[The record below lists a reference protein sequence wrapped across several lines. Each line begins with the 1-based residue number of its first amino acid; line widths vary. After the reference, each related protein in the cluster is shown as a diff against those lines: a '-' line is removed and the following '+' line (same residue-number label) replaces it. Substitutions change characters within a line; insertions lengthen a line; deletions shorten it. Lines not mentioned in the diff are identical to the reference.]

1 MLPEPKVDGTPM
13 SMPPMSE
20 EDRGH
25 WTSAL
30 ELYQREASAMGEDPN
45 AAALHLE
52 MGRIHEEILGQTREA
67 ADCYQRAYELNPQHP
82 AVLHACRRLFALA
95 GQWEMVADMLADEA
109 DVVEARERR
118 ATLLAERGQVLQE
131 QLEDDEGAEKAYRSA
146 LEDWAAEPLAIG
158 AMERLLLSNHR
169 YGELFEVYE
178 RALGIATR
186 PERRLPLLMSAAQ
199 LAEDRLDKLD
209 VAIAHYE
216 EVLQTD
222 PDSAL
227 ALSALRRLT
236 HRADRWDAFVDVLL
250 RSSKAAEDPESA
262 AQFLLAASRVQSER
276 LNQPD
281 RALVS
286 LLKALE
292 STPSDLSILKEIEAL
307 YERNHRFQDVVKVL
321 RRELE
326 ISTEARERVP
336 ILFKLGSLL
345 EEQVGA
351 PEEALPCFAEAVR
364 LMPTHVPARQAL
376 GRLYGRT
383 QRWAELAELFEMEIR
398 LEEDDSGKVSKLYKL
413 AELQD
418 VELQQEEAAVQTLKQ
433 LLSIR
438 RDYQPARKYIEQLLL
453 KREDWD
459 GLIELYDEECKQTDD
474 VEQKVFLLGRIGVIA
489 EEKAMALATAQ
500 RAYEQILE
508 LSPRHLSAIR
518 TLARIASKR
527 QDWSEVLRMYE
538 LEIEATEDQL
548 EIVSVVH
555 RAGVVTEER
564 LQDVDGALAHFEKAL
579 SINPTYLPALR
590 SLGRIYGRQQ
600 RWEDLVKMYQREL
613 EVTRSPE
620 QKVALLFRV
629 AEVQQ
634 SQLDDAAAAVASY
647 DEVLAID
654 GENLPA
660 LRALSVIHERLGD
673 DEKLVDVLLRESNL
687 QRDPKDRA
695 LGLMRVAELCE
706 ERLDRSDRA
715 AELYEE
721 ILREGE
727 GLDAS
732 IRALIRIYSAEGM
745 WNALS
750 RALKT
755 AFDHARDDASRAAI
769 LVRCAEVA
777 GDRLHNLDAAAEHLE
792 QASQLQ
798 PDNIGILAQLE
809 RVSLARRDHPR
820 AVEVIERLA
829 ERDTD
834 PRQYAARQIQL
845 ARIKERLL
853 DPPQSGGPHYRAA
866 LQRVP
871 DHPVALRAMELAYV
885 RSGDAEALAQF
896 YRREAMVVEDPV
908 HRAQLFFK
916 AGETAETKAKK
927 PELAKELYDQAIE
940 AHGTYLPALRARRRS
955 AERENDPRTA
965 LRCIQAEGQATADAE
980 HGRDLLFEAG
990 RIHQDQFQD
999 EAAAV
1004 EAFQGVLSR
1013 TPEHE
1018 PAFRRLEAIH
1028 LERGDHGS
1036 TVQLYE
1042 KRAQA
1047 ISDPAQQAHLLADAA
1062 LVAQDKIGDED
1073 RAVALYQQVLERE
1086 SMNATALVRLGP
1098 LFFARGRWDQAID
1111 VLHRTLAVTKDP
1123 QVLLRAFKSLGIIY
1137 QEHRPDLVKSVQ
1149 SFQAALQ
1156 SDPRDVDCLRRL
1168 STVYQ
1173 SAEDHASAIN
1183 VLLRLADVTPD
1194 HEEKSRSLLQLG
1206 RLYEEGVRQPEN
1218 AILAYEK
1225 LLDLEPSNQDA
1236 ILRLCALHESREDW
1250 NALAEATNLYVRSL
1264 GPDEREKAI
1273 PLHMKVADVFEKR
1286 IGDDGRAIHALQS
1299 VLEAKPRDDVALER
1313 LAALYSKSPDS
1324 FPQAVDAHR
1333 RLLWNDPFRFE
1344 SYHEMHR
1351 LFVKSNQYDKAFVL
1365 AQILVYLRAAD
1376 DEELFFFDEHK
1387 SRVARSPDGS
1397 FSAKEHARLVVHPG
1411 ERGPVREVMEVL
1423 SSELGKAFAADLG
1436 KYAMNARSDRHGP
1449 KSDLPMRRLADEIAE
1464 VFQVP
1469 AFELWVT
1476 QQSELELFLENE
1488 KPAALIMGSQFGRRL
1503 QDADQR
1509 FQMAR
1514 QLERL
1519 KGGHQLHDQLSSREL
1534 EALLWSV
1541 AVLSGSS
1548 LRPQVDAGALDAMQR
1563 RLSKGLT
1570 ASGRRQIQEAGAS
1583 LFARKTDLDAYRTAA
1598 VHTANRAGLVM
1609 SNDIETAVRAIAK
1622 RHPDVRPV
1630 FRDPTQAA
1638 ETIGSIAEVRELL
1651 AYAISEEYFTARAR
1665 LRFSI
1670 QS

>member
-1 MLPEPKVDGTPM
+1 M
-13 SMPPMSE
+13 SMPPMSDD
-20 EDRGH
+20 DREY
-25 WTSAL
+25 WEAAL
-30 ELYQREASAMGEDPN
+30 QLYRREAGAMGEDPKG
-45 AAALHLE
+45 AALHLE
-52 MGRIHEEILGQTREA
+52 MGRIHEEVLGQTREA
-67 ADCYQRAYELNPQHP
+67 ADCYQRAYELDPQHP

-109 DVVEARERR
+109 DVVVAPERR
-118 ATLLAERGQVLQE
+118 ATLLAERGQVLEE
-131 QLEDDEGAEKAYRSA
+131 QLDDAEGAEKAYRSA
-146 LEDWAAEPLAIG
+146 LGDWAAEPLAIS
-158 AMERLLLSNHR
+158 ALERLMLAGNR
-169 YGELFEVYE
+169 YDELFEIYE
-178 RALGIATR
+178 KALGVASR

-199 LAEDRLDKLD
+199 LAEDRLDKLS
-209 VAIAHYE
+209 VAISHYE

-262 AQFLLAASRVQSER
+262 AQFLLAASRVQGER
-276 LNQPD
+276 LAQPD

-292 STPSDLSILKEIEAL
+292 STPDDISILKEIEGL
-307 YERNHRFQDVVKVL
+307 YERNHRFQDVAKVL

-326 ISTEARERVP
+326 VSSEARERVP
-336 ILFKLGSLL
+336 ILFKLGSML
-345 EEQVGA
+345 EEQLQE

-383 QRWAELAELFEMEIR
+383 ERWAELAELFEMEIR
-398 LEEDDSGKVSKLYKL
+398 LEDDDSGKVSKLFKL
-413 AELQD
+413 AELRD
-418 VELQQEEAAVQTLKQ
+418 LKLGQEEEAVQTLRQ
-433 LLSIR
+433 LLEIR
-438 RDYQPARKYIEQLLL
+438 RDYQPARKYVEQLLL
-453 KREDWD
+453 RREDWS
-459 GLIELYDEECKQTDD
+459 GLIELYEEECGQTED

-489 EEKAMALATAQ
+489 EEKAMALAKAQ
-500 RAYEQILE
+500 QAYEQILDM
-508 LSPRHLSAIR
+508 SPRHLSAIR

-527 QDWSEVLRMYE
+527 EDWSEVLRMYE

-555 RAGVVTEER
+555 RAGVVTEEK
-564 LQDVDGALAHFEKAL
+564 LHDVEAALAHFEKAL

-590 SLGRIYGRQQ
+590 SLGRIYGRQE

-634 SQLDDAAAAVASY
+634 NQLEDDEAAVASY
-647 DEVLAID
+647 EEVLAID
-654 GENLPA
+654 EENLPA
-660 LRALSVIHERLGD
+660 LRALSVVHQRLGQ
-673 DEKLVDVLLRESNL
+673 DEKLVDVLLKESNL
-687 QRDPKDRA
+687 QRDQKDRA

-721 ILREGE
+721 ILRQGE

-732 IRALIRIYSAEGM
+732 VRALIRIYSAEGM

-755 AFDHARDDASRAAI
+755 AYDHARDDASRAAI

-777 GDRLHNLDAAAEHLE
+777 GDRLHNLDSAAEHLE
-792 QASQLQ
+792 RASELQ

-809 RVSLARRDHPR
+809 RVSVARRDSAR
-820 AVEVIERLA
+820 AVEVIEKLA
-829 ERDTD
+829 ARDTD
-834 PRQYAARQIQL
+834 PRQFAARQIQL
-845 ARIKERLL
+845 ARIKENLL
-853 DPPQSGGPHYRAA
+853 DPPQSGAPHYRAA

-896 YRREAMVVEDPV
+896 YQREAMVVEEPV

-916 AGETAETKAKK
+916 AGETAETKAKNR
-927 PELAKELYDQAIE
+927 ELAKDLYDKAVE
-940 AHGTYLPALRARRRS
+940 AHSGYLPALRARRRA
-955 AERENDPRTA
+955 AEQDDDPRTA

-999 EAAAV
+999 ETAAI
-1004 EAFQGVLSR
+1004 EAFQGVLGRS
-1013 TPEHE
+1013 PEHE
-1018 PAFRRLEAIH
+1018 PAFRRLEAIF
-1028 LERGDHGS
+1028 LERGDHPS
-1036 TVQLYE
+1036 TIQLYE
-1042 KRAQA
+1042 QRAQA
-1047 ISDPAQQAHLLADAA
+1047 ITDPLQQARLLADAG
-1062 LVAQDKIGDED
+1062 LVAQDKVGDED
-1073 RAVALYQQVLERE
+1073 KAVALYQQVLERE
-1086 SMNATALVRLGP
+1086 SMNATALIRLGP
-1098 LFFARGRWDQAID
+1098 LFFSRGLWDRAID

-1123 QVLLRAFKSLGIIY
+1123 KILLRSFKSLGIIY

-1168 STVYQ
+1168 SSVYQ
-1173 SAEDHASAIN
+1173 KAQDYPSAIN

-1194 HEEKSRSLLQLG
+1194 PDEKASSILTLG
-1206 RLYEEGVRQPEN
+1206 RMYEDGVRQPDN
-1218 AILAYEK
+1218 AILAYKK
-1225 LLDLEPSNQDA
+1225 LLELQPSHQDA

-1264 GPDEREKAI
+1264 GPDEKAKAI

-1299 VLEAKPRDDVALER
+1299 ILEAKPQDDVALER
-1313 LAALYSKSPDS
+1313 LAALYSKGSDS
-1324 FPQAVDAHR
+1324 VPQAVDAHR
-1333 RLLWNDPFRFE
+1333 RLLWNNPFRFE

-1351 LFVKSNQYDKAFVL
+1351 LFVRNDEYDKAFVL
-1365 AQILVYLRAAD
+1365 AQILVYLRAND

-1387 SRVARSPDGS
+1387 SRVARSPEGTL
-1397 FSAKEHARLVVHPG
+1397 SAKEHIRFVVHPD
-1411 ERGPVREVMEVL
+1411 ERGPVRQVMEVL
-1423 SSELGKAFAADLG
+1423 SSELGKVFPGDLN
-1436 KYAMNARSDRHGP
+1436 KYGMNPRSDKHGS
-1449 KSDLPMRRLADEIAE
+1449 KSDLPMRRLGDEIGQ
-1464 VFQVP
+1464 VLDVP
-1469 AFELWVT
+1469 AFDLWVT
-1476 QQSELELFLENE
+1476 QQSELDLFLENE
-1488 KPAALIMGSQFGRRL
+1488 KPAALIMGAQFGRRL

-1519 KGGHQLHDQLSSREL
+1519 KGGHQLHDNLSSREL

-1548 LRPQVDAGALDAMQR
+1548 LRPQIDAGTLEAMQR
-1563 RLSKGLT
+1563 RLSKGLS
-1570 ASGRRQIQEAGAS
+1570 AAGRRQIQEAGAS
-1583 LFARKTDLDAYRTAA
+1583 LFARKTDLDRYRAA
-1598 VHTANRAGLVM
+1598 AIHTANRAGLIM

-1630 FRDPTQAA
+1630 FRDAGQAA
-1638 ETIGSIAEVRELL
+1638 ETIGSIPEVRELL
-1651 AYAISEEYFTARAR
+1651 AFAISEEYFAARAR

>member
-1 MLPEPKVDGTPM
+1 MLPEPKADGSPV
-13 SMPPMSE
+13 SMPPVSDA
-20 EDRGH
+20 DRGH
-25 WTSAL
+25 WEEAL
-30 ELYQREASAMGEDPN
+30 QLYRREVAALGEDPKG
-45 AAALHLE
+45 AALHLE

-109 DVVEARERR
+109 DVVGARERR
-118 ATLLAERGQVLQE
+118 ATLLAERGQVLEE
-131 QLEDDEGAEKAYRSA
+131 QLQDEEGAEKAYRSA
-146 LEDWAAEPLAIG
+146 LEDWAAEPLAI
-158 AMERLLLSNHR
+158 AALERLLLSNHR
-169 YGELFEVYE
+169 YGELFDVYE
-178 RALGIATR
+178 KALGVANR

-209 VAIAHYE
+209 VAIAHHE

-222 PDSAL
+222 PESAL

-236 HRADRWDAFVDVLL
+236 HRAERWDAFVDVLL
-250 RSSKAAEDPESA
+250 RSSKASEDSESA
-262 AQFLLAASRVQSER
+262 AQFLLAASRVQAER
-276 LNQPD
+276 LGQPD

-292 STPSDLSILKEIEAL
+292 STPTDLSILKEIESL
-307 YERNHRFQDVVKVL
+307 YERNHRFQDVAKVL

-326 ISTEARERVP
+326 ISSEARERVP
-336 ILFKLGSLL
+336 ILFKLGSML
-345 EEQVGA
+345 EEQLGA

-418 VELQQEEAAVQTLKQ
+418 VELGQEEAAVQTLRQ
-433 LLSIR
+433 LLEIR
-438 RDYQPARKYIEQLLL
+438 RDYQPARKYVEQLLL
-453 KREDWD
+453 EREDWE
-459 GLIELYDEECKQTDD
+459 GLIELYDEECGQTEDI
-474 VEQKVFLLGRIGVIA
+474 EQKVFLLGRIGVIA
-489 EEKAMALATAQ
+489 EEKAMVLATAQ
-500 RAYEQILE
+500 RAYERILE
-508 LSPRHLSAIR
+508 ISPRHLSAIR

-527 QDWSEVLRMYE
+527 EDWSEVLRMYE

-564 LQDVDGALAHFEKAL
+564 LGDVDAALAHFEKAL

-620 QKVALLFRV
+620 QKIALLFRV

-634 SQLDDAAAAVASY
+634 NQLEDDQAAVASY

-654 GENLPA
+654 GDNLPA

-673 DEKLVDVLLRESNL
+673 GEKLVDVLLRESNL
-687 QRDPKDRA
+687 QRDPKDRS

-721 ILREGE
+721 ILRQGE

-732 IRALIRIYSAEGM
+732 VRALIRIYSAEGM

-777 GDRLHNLDAAAEHLE
+777 GDRLHNLDSAAEHLE
-792 QASQLQ
+792 KASQLH
-798 PDNIGILAQLE
+798 PDSIGILAQLE
-809 RVSLARRDHPR
+809 RVSIARRDYPR
-820 AVEVIERLA
+820 AVEVIEQLA
-829 ERDTD
+829 QRDTD
-834 PRQYAARQIQL
+834 PRQYAARQLQL
-845 ARIKERLL
+845 AQIKERLL
-853 DPPQSGGPHYRAA
+853 DPPQSGASHYRAA

-896 YRREAMVVEDPV
+896 YRREAMVVDDPV

-916 AGETAETKAKK
+916 AGETAETKARQL
-927 PELAKELYDQAIE
+927 ELAKELYDQSIE
-940 AHGTYLPALRARRRS
+940 AHAAYLPALRARRRV
-955 AERENDPRTA
+955 AERDDDPRTA
-965 LRCIQAEGQATADAE
+965 LRCIEAEGKATADAE

-1004 EAFQGVLSR
+1004 EAFQAVLNRS
-1013 TPEHE
+1013 PEHE

-1028 LERGDHGS
+1028 LERGEHVA
-1036 TVQLYE
+1036 TVRLYE

-1047 ISDPAQQAHLLADAA
+1047 IPDPAQQAHLLADAG
-1062 LVAQDKIGDED
+1062 LVAQDKLGDED

-1098 LFFARGRWDQAID
+1098 LLFARGLWDQAID
-1111 VLHRTLAVTKDP
+1111 VLHRTLALSKDP
-1123 QVLLRAFKSLGIIY
+1123 QILLRSFKSLGIIY
-1137 QEHRPDLVKSVQ
+1137 QEHRPDLVKAVQ

-1168 STVYQ
+1168 SAVYT
-1173 SAEDHASAIN
+1173 SAQDHASAIN

-1194 HEEKSRSLLQLG
+1194 HEEKTRSLLQLG
-1206 RLYEEGVRQPEN
+1206 RLYEDGVRQPDN

-1225 LLDLEPSNQDA
+1225 LLELEPSHQDA

-1250 NALAEATNLYVRSL
+1250 DALAEATGLYVRSL
-1264 GPDEREKAI
+1264 EPHEKPKAI
-1273 PLHMKVADVFEKR
+1273 PLHMKVADVFEKK

-1299 VLEAKPRDDVALER
+1299 VLEANPRDDVALER

-1324 FPQAVDAHR
+1324 YPQAVDAHR

-1344 SYHEMHR
+1344 SYHQMHQ
-1351 LFVKSNQYDKAFVL
+1351 LFVKSNQYDKAFVV
-1365 AQILVYLRAAD
+1365 AQLLVYLRAAD

-1387 SRVARSPDGS
+1387 ARVARSPDGTL
-1397 FSAKEHARLVVHPG
+1397 SAKEHGRLVVHPA
-1411 ERGPVREVMEVL
+1411 ERGPVRQVMEVL
-1423 SSELGKAFAADLG
+1423 SSELGKAFASDLG
-1436 KYAMNARSDRHGP
+1436 KYAMNPRSDRHGP

-1476 QQSELELFLENE
+1476 QQSDLELFLENE
-1488 KPAALIMGSQFGRRL
+1488 KPAALVMGSQFGRRL

-1519 KGGHQLHDQLSSREL
+1519 KGGHQLHDQFSSREL
-1534 EALLWSV
+1534 EALLWAV

-1548 LRPQVDAGALDAMQR
+1548 LRPQVDAGALDEMQR

-1583 LFARKTDLDAYRTAA
+1583 LFARKTDLDQYRAAA
-1598 VHTANRAGLVM
+1598 VHSANRAGLVM

-1630 FRDPTQAA
+1630 FRDPAQAA
-1638 ETIGSIAEVRELL
+1638 ETIGSIPEVRELL
-1651 AYAISEEYFTARAR
+1651 AFAISEEYFTARAR